1 MPTNNDDLIYSTS
14 VNDRIQGLTGADTFY
29 WTPSGRDTFIGGD
42 QGERYD
48 PNPYLDRSGGD
59 QLHIQGNAGVN
70 VRFATTEDG
79 LAKVGGHSLKFE
91 GIERFYGTSG
101 NDTIRAAGS
110 ILKEAHSGTP
120 VHGVTIYAG
129 AGQDIITGT
138 ATDDVLDGGAGNDSI
153 WGGAGNDFIQ
163 SSTGHD
169 LIYGG
174 AGDENIRW
182 GLGDDVA
189 PGNDTIYGGGGHDLI
204 NIWSVEPDH
213 TGAYVEYITSSKGR
227 AYTDMGDV
235 HSVLHFQGMEQG
247 WTHQGR
253 DTVTGANASVGVN
266 ATGIQ
271 FNTRWDNDLLIGTNG
286 RDTLEGGEDRD
297 TIEGGR
303 GNDLIS
309 ANGDFNSWQAQ
320 GDGDVD
326 TLVFHAGFGH
336 DTVLAFDEGVDI
348 LQFDRGMS
356 YSVSEVARGTLLT
369 FNTGDTILLSNVFD
383 FN

>member
-1 MPTNNDDLIYSTS
+1 MPTNNDDLIYSTAQ
-14 VNDRIQGLTGADTFY
+14 NEQIHGLIGADIFY
-29 WTPSGRDTFIGGD
+29 WTPGGQDTYIGGD

-48 PNPYLDRSGGD
+48 PNPYMDRSGGD
-59 QLHIQGNAGVN
+59 QLRVQGSAGVN
-70 VRFATTEDG
+70 VRFVTTEDG
-79 LAKVGGHSLKFE
+79 LAKVGAHSLKFE

-101 NDTIRAAGS
+101 NDTIRAAGA
-110 ILKEAHSGTP
+110 IVEAAHSGTP
-120 VHGVTIYAG
+120 EHGVTIYAG
-129 AGQDIITGT
+129 AGHDIITGT
-138 ATDDVLDGGAGNDSI
+138 GIDDVIDGGAGNDSI

-163 SSTGHD
+163 SSTGND

-189 PGNDTIYGGGGHDLI
+189 PGNDTVYGGPGHDLI
-204 NIWSVEPDH
+204 NIWAVEPDH
-213 TGAYVEYITSSKGR
+213 TGAYVVYTNATSGR
-227 AYTDMGDV
+227 AYTDMGNV
-235 HSVLHFQGMEQG
+235 HNTLQFRGIEQG

-253 DTVTGANASVGVN
+253 DTVTGANASIAVN

-271 FNTRWDNDLLIGTNG
+271 FNTRWDNDLLIGSNG

-309 ANGDFNSWQAQ
+309 ANGDFTSWQAQ

-336 DTVLAFDEGVDI
+336 DTVLAFDVGLDI
-348 LQFDRGMS
+348 LQFDRGMN

-383 FN
+383 F

>member
-29 WTPSGRDTFIGGD
+29 WTPSGQDTFIGGD

-48 PNPYLDRSGGD
+48 ANPYLDRSGGD
-59 QLHIQGNAGVN
+59 QLHIQGSAGAN

-79 LAKVGGHSLKFE
+79 LIKVGGHSLKFE

-110 ILKEAHSGTP
+110 SLNEAHSGTP

-129 AGQDIITGT
+129 AGHDIITGT

-174 AGDENIRW
+174 IGDENIRW

-204 NIWSVEPDH
+204 NIWAVEPDH

-227 AYTDMGDV
+227 AYTDMGNV
-235 HSVLHFQGMEQG
+235 HNVLHFQSMEQG

-309 ANGDFNSWQAQ
+309 ANGDFTSWQAP

-336 DTVLAFDEGVDI
+336 DTVLAFDEGLDI

>member
-29 WTPSGRDTFIGGD
+29 WTPSGQDTFIGGD

-48 PNPYLDRSGGD
+48 PNPYLDRTGGD

-129 AGQDIITGT
+129 AGHDIITGT

-174 AGDENIRW
+174 LGDENIRW

-189 PGNDTIYGGGGHDLI
+189 PGNDTIYGGAGHDLI

-235 HSVLHFQGMEQG
+235 HNVLHFQSMEQG

-309 ANGDFNSWQAQ
+309 ANGDFTSWQAP

-369 FNTGDTILLSNVFD
+369 FDTGDTILLSNVFD